1 MGKERRKHPRFE
13 CSIKSEVLDF
23 KGKSH
28 LIKNAKILDFSRY
41 GLKLGIDFTV
51 PNPGSEMTLKII
63 IPEKQIVTIVSG
75 EVVWTKYYKNRMK
88 VGLKLKEMDKRAKE
102 DILGWVYSTW
112 MEKKEKRKRKKAK
125 NKENLESGTG
135 GAEGI

>member
-1 MGKERRKHPRFE
+1 MGKERRKYPRFE
-13 CSIKSEVLDF
+13 CSIQSEVLDF
-23 KGKSH
+23 EGKSH
-28 LIKNAKILDFSRY
+28 LIENAKILDFSRS

-51 PNPGSEMTLKII
+51 PSPGSEMTLKVI

-88 VGLKLKEMDKRAKE
+88 VGLKLKEMDKKAKQ

-112 MEKKEKRKRKKAK
+112 MEKKEKRKRKKTK

>member
-1 MGKERRKHPRFE
+1 MGKERRKYPRFE
-13 CSIKSEVLDF
+13 CSIRSEVLDF
-23 KGKSH
+23 EGKSH
-28 LIKNAKILDFSRY
+28 LIENAKILDFSRS

-51 PNPGSEMTLKII
+51 PSPGTEMTLKVI

-88 VGLKLKEMDKRAKE
+88 VGLKLKEMDKKAKQ

-112 MEKKEKRKRKKAK
+112 MEKKEKRGKKK
-125 NKENLESGTG
+125 TQK
-135 GAEGI
+135 